1 MDRRKIQR
9 FRLRLPL
16 SVTRAGRERVAI
28 AGSIKNISSH
38 GVFFTAGIEPDRG
51 DPIEYMI
58 MLPCDGPQAV
68 TVRCVGRVTRVE
80 PAPRAASMERRDH
93 QIAATLERYEFA
105 RQPAGGTNPI
115 G

>member
-1 MDRRKIQR
+1 V
-9 FRLRLPL
+9 L
-16 SVTRAGRERVAI
+16 
-28 AGSIKNISSH
+28 
-38 GVFFTAGIEPDRG
+38 FTAGIEPDCG
-51 DPIEYMI
+51 DPIEYVI
-58 MLPCDGPQAV
+58 MMPCDAPQAV

-80 PAPRAASMERRDH
+80 PAPRAPGKEHRDH